1 MIELKPITITDYFNL
16 EDRSEY
22 DFAMKYAAKFTE
34 SIDEYGIGE
43 IMELPFGFIKDFQYD
58 LGMGLDLPKMIDYIL
73 LCTKRKSLKNEPL
86 DRVCRFSS
94 YLVEGVKKIV
104 ENEKELLAHEPSE
117 KELAAGMD
125 RFNEIGI
132 YLQIRSLIGGD
143 ITKYEEVR
151 KLPYSLCFTEL
162 FASKQLS
169 DYQTELNKLSSPNP

>member
-1 MIELKPITITDYFNL
+1 
-16 EDRSEY
+16 
-22 DFAMKYAAKFTE
+22 
-34 SIDEYGIGE
+34 
-43 IMELPFGFIKDFQYD
+43 
-58 LGMGLDLPKMIDYIL
+58 MIDYIL

-132 YLQIRSLIGGD
+132 YLQIRSLTGGD